1 MEGGRTFTLKSRG
14 DGDLKTRYR
23 PQRLEE
29 MAPTF
34 SVPRLQ
40 SIAENPKA
48 RVYLFE
54 GPSGSGKTSCARIV
68 ARASVCESRTD
79 QPCLKCQPCKAMEA
93 SADFMELNIADLR
106 KIDDIR
112 DIIAGMRF
120 KPMQL
125 SRKIYIL
132 DEVHQLTPDAQQVL
146 LKTFEEPQPGLLIIM
161 CTTQTK
167 GLDKALIHRAERVT
181 FKELDKASADQI
193 IDQMLK
199 TTGRET
205 GINRTIR
212 SQLYE
217 CADGSVRAL
226 LNNIQAF
233 LDGGFDPVSAA
244 DDEAGPDVLDLA
256 KALLSANWPAAAE
269 VLKRSTV
276 KTKAETVRIGVENYI
291 RGVVLNS
298 VAIDLKAVHVL
309 NCLVGTVSVEPGIS
323 QYNRFVFKCVKACQS
338 K

>member
-1 MEGGRTFTLKSRG
+1 
-14 DGDLKTRYR
+14 
-23 PQRLEE
+23 

-40 SIAENPKA
+40 SIAENPKS

-68 ARASVCESRTD
+68 ARASVCEAGTN
-79 QPCLKCQPCKAMEA
+79 QPCLKCRPCKEMEA
-93 SADFMELNIADLR
+93 SADFLELNIADLR

-120 KPMQL
+120 KPMSL

-167 GLDKALIHRAERVT
+167 GLDKALIHRAERVA
-181 FKELDKASADQI
+181 FKALDKASANQI
-193 IDQMLK
+193 IDQMLNA
-199 TTGRET
+199 TGRET
-205 GINRTIR
+205 GIDQTIR
-212 SQLYE
+212 SELYE
-217 CADGSVRAL
+217 SSEGSVRAL

-244 DDEAGPDVLDLA
+244 DEAANPDVLDLA
-256 KALLSANWPAAAE
+256 KALLSGNWSATAE
-269 VLKRSTV
+269 ILKRPSI
-276 KTKAETVRIGVENYI
+276 KTKAEATRIGVENYV
-291 RGVVLNS
+291 RGAVLGS
-298 VAIDLKAVHVL
+298 PYIDLKSVHVL

-323 QYNRFVFKCVKACQS
+323 QYNRFVFKCVKACQG